1 MRLSRLLLYQIYM
14 HAPASRGQLHSSTQ
28 VRIHQKVWFFW
39 LRLSFS
45 SSFALLT
52 LLTFAFPEGA
62 GEQGKLAA
70 PSREDIIWYLIKLG
84 DAGNLA
90 RLFQHVPTRFNRFLT
105 SACSPMWPLYT
116 HYLVLRLSRWWFD
129 SETYLLSRLP
139 GRYSL
144 RHYVIK
150 NELYCLLHLFKAI
163 MLHHPPWQVT
173 HLCLWARAQALP
185 PSLAQEA
192 AAHPEQRPSLNRNT
206 WANGRTIALEKTS
219 HLKNMQ
225 LKFEQNRK
233 LIVKLKLVVFVVHCF
248 CMCFTFYCNISAL
261 YSGRLQILQGTFLD
275 FYFNMFVALSSHV
288 SCMCLRFLKVFFKL
302 C

>member
-1 MRLSRLLLYQIYM
+1 MQLGLRKNVIAPSCDTSTVKLCCKASTSDSWWSSGEQIHPDSGWSNEEKSCVPCPSVLVTHSLHWKGSFSLSLCYFPETCRNPVLISQSKQVFPVNCSDGAARSQMRLSRLLLYQIYM

-45 SSFALLT
+45 SFSFTLLT

-116 HYLVLRLSRWWFD
+116 HW
-129 SETYLLSRLP
+129 
-139 GRYSL
+139 
-144 RHYVIK
+144 
-150 NELYCLLHLFKAI
+150 
-163 MLHHPPWQVT
+163 
-173 HLCLWARAQALP
+173 
-185 PSLAQEA
+185 
-192 AAHPEQRPSLNRNT
+192 
-206 WANGRTIALEKTS
+206 
-219 HLKNMQ
+219 
-225 LKFEQNRK
+225 
-233 LIVKLKLVVFVVHCF
+233 LI
-248 CMCFTFYCNISAL
+248 I
-261 YSGRLQILQGTFLD
+261 
-275 FYFNMFVALSSHV
+275 
-288 SCMCLRFLKVFFKL
+288 
-302 C
+302 